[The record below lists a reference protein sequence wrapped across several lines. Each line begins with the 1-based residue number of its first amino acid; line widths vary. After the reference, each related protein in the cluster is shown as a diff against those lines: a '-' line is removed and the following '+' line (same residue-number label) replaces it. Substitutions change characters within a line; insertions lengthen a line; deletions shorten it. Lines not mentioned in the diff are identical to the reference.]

1 MYVQTTNGIKISVE
15 TYYQTDHSQPLQ
27 NQYVF
32 AYRVSI
38 ENNSPQT
45 IQLLSRHWKIVDS
58 NGIKREIQGEGVIG
72 EQPVIQP
79 NAIHQYVSWCNLKTE
94 IGKMFGTYKMQNTEN
109 GDLFRVGIPEFHMIA
124 QEKLN

>member
-27 NQYVF
+27 NEYVF

-72 EQPVIQP
+72 EKPVIQP

-94 IGKMFGTYKMQNTEN
+94 IGKMFGTYKMQNIDN
-109 GDLFRVGIPEFHMIA
+109 GELFRVGIPEFHMVA